1 MDDVDVHKVY
11 SMIIYFPT
19 CVSQY
24 YLHVVNLVVDFSL
37 QGMDPDAPEEE
48 EDNEPE
54 DGEGDQEDQDLV

>member
-1 MDDVDVHKVY
+1 
-11 SMIIYFPT
+11 MIIYFPT

-24 YLHVVNLVVDFSL
+24 YLHVVNLAVDFSL